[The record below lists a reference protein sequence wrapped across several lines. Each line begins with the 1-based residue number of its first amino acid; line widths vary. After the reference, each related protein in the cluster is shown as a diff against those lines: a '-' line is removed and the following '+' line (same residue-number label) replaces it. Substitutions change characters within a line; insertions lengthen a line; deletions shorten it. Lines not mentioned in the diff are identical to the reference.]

1 MMFVDTNYFLR
12 FLLAEENEQSRATR
26 ALFDDGASG
35 RARLSTSSIV
45 FFELYWVLT
54 SFYKKEKSEVVA
66 VLEGVLAMDFVF
78 IPEREMLER
87 ALAIFRAT
95 GLSLEDA
102 YNVAFAQAYSLSD
115 FRTFDKALAK
125 YVRTGG
131 KHT

>member
-1 MMFVDTNYFLR
+1 M
-12 FLLAEENEQSRATR
+12 
-26 ALFDDGASG
+26 
-35 RARLSTSSIV
+35 
-45 FFELYWVLT
+45 
-54 SFYKKEKSEVVA
+54 
-66 VLEGVLAMDFVF
+66 LEGVLAMDFVF